1 MDHAWPL
8 LKNQKKKKKRVIFF
22 LSLFFSS
29 GGLMNPLIILQ
40 GIPLWGKSFFIP
52 LIMTYPE
59 CGLNLLDPEGGEPSL
74 FRGFQKKIEL
84 PQAESIN
91 RDKNNSRRIAHLHA
105 FFLPFF

>member
-1 MDHAWPL
+1 
-8 LKNQKKKKKRVIFF
+8 
-22 LSLFFSS
+22 
-29 GGLMNPLIILQ
+29 
-40 GIPLWGKSFFIP
+40 
-52 LIMTYPE
+52 MTYPE

-105 FFLPFF
+105 FFLPFFNRGRKKLHKGA